1 MFVLGIDPGVTRCGY
16 GFVQRESAR
25 PAAALAAGVLTTL
38 PSAPLPERLA
48 SLHADLAA
56 LLADLKPDVVV
67 VERVLFSANAR
78 TAMATGQASGLA
90 LALASQAGCSVFT
103 YSPNEVKLAVAG
115 HGGADKR
122 QVQRMV
128 ATLLGLASP
137 PQPADAADALAL
149 ALTHLCLA
157 RIPALAAAGH
167 DRGPTR

>member
-16 GFVQRESAR
+16 GCVQRASAGSVT
-25 PAAALAAGVLTTL
+25 ATAAGVLTTS
-38 PSAPLPERLA
+38 PDRPLPERLA
-48 SLHADLAA
+48 SLHADLTA
-56 LLADLKPDVVV
+56 LLADLRPDVVV

-90 LALASQAGCSVFT
+90 LALAHVAGCAVFT

-128 ATLLGLASP
+128 ATLLGLTAAP
-137 PQPADAADALAL
+137 KPADAADALAL
-149 ALTHLCLA
+149 ALTHLALG
-157 RIPALAAAGH
+157 RIPALAAAAT
-167 DRGPTR
+167 DRADVR

>member
-16 GFVQRESAR
+16 GLVQRGPGGKSTATS
-25 PAAALAAGVLTTL
+25 AGVLTTP
-38 PSAPLPERLA
+38 PSAPLPARLA
-48 SLHADLAA
+48 TLHADLAA
-56 LLADLKPDVVV
+56 LLADLRPDVVV

-90 LALASQAGCSVFT
+90 LALAHQAGCQVFT

-115 HGGADKR
+115 HGDADKR

-128 ATLLGLASP
+128 ATLLGLTAA

-149 ALTHLCLA
+149 ALTHLALG
-157 RIPALAAAGH
+157 RIPALAAASS
-167 DRGPTR
+167 DRRAAR